1 MRADASR
8 SRWKEGGIH
17 SCQPDCTPGSSTYPP
32 VSILLIPM
40 TLLSSSPSDGSSRC
54 EEGPK
59 EGRLDTPG
67 RRSSCLFLLTSIASR
82 HRPHNSYQCVCVPRP
97 LSPCLF
103 AILVTQIGLHNCHC
117 CCPAN
122 VRPKALRTSI
132 RAAQSIWPNMGLQSA
147 ATRASLITSQGQEP
161 GVADV
166 SIRIST
172 HPSTHLMVN
181 ASCMQAAGLDQ

>member
-1 MRADASR
+1 MEAADVRRDPRRAAWTHLADEAAAYSCSR
-8 SRWKEGGIH
+8 PSPRVTAPI
-17 SCQPDCTPGSSTYPP
+17 
-32 VSILLIPM
+32 IPI
-40 TLLSSSPSDGSSRC
+40 SV
-54 EEGPK
+54 
-59 EGRLDTPG
+59 
-67 RRSSCLFLLTSIASR
+67 
-82 HRPHNSYQCVCVPRP
+82 CVCPGPPHPACSQSWSRK
-97 LSPCLF
+97 S
-103 AILVTQIGLHNCHC
+103 ANTSHC

-147 ATRASLITSQGQEP
+147 ATRASLITAQGQEP

>member
-1 MRADASR
+1 MDASSR
-8 SRWKEGGIH
+8 RRWKEGGIH

-82 HRPHNSYQCVCVPRP
+82 HRPHNSYQCVCVCPGPPHPACSQSWSRK
-97 LSPCLF
+97 S
-103 AILVTQIGLHNCHC
+103 ANTSHC

-147 ATRASLITSQGQEP
+147 ATPVPRS
-161 GVADV
+161 
-166 SIRIST
+166 
-172 HPSTHLMVN
+172 
-181 ASCMQAAGLDQ
+181 